1 LTIAIC
7 LSLNE
12 SRSTLRPFE
21 YLHADIQR
29 GFMHN
34 EPMSNTTR
42 LAGFSLLAITCTG
55 WAMNWAFIKLLLREW
70 PPLFSRGVSGVAA
83 GLLLAIVATRRGESL
98 KVPHGAWGALLV
110 ASFTNV
116 FAWMGFGTAAMVDL
130 SISEATLLVYSMPI
144 WAMLFSWP
152 MLGIRPH
159 AREFAALTLGIAG
172 VAVLFAGQAFAL
184 DAAKLA
190 GIGFALAAAILFAFG
205 SVRTQAP
212 LPIAPVATV
221 AWQVGL
227 GCLPMVLFGLL
238 VEQPDLTK
246 LSGTG
251 AAVLIYMIL
260 GPMGL
265 CYLTWFAALQ
275 RLPASTAALGTLTV
289 PVIGVIAATLV
300 LGEPLGARQVIA
312 AALTLGGVALAIKR

>member
-1 LTIAIC
+1 
-7 LSLNE
+7 
-12 SRSTLRPFE
+12 
-21 YLHADIQR
+21 
-29 GFMHN
+29 MHN
-34 EPMSNTTR
+34 GPMSNLTAR
-42 LAGFSLLAITCTG
+42 WAGLSLLAITCTG
-55 WAMNWAFIKLLLREW
+55 WAMNWAFIKLLLQEW

-83 GLLLAIVATRRGESL
+83 GLLLAVVASLRGESL
-98 KVPHGAWGALLV
+98 KVPTGAWGALLI

-130 SISEATLLVYSMPI
+130 SISEATLLVYTMPI
-144 WAMLFSWP
+144 WAMLFAWP
-152 MLGIRPH
+152 VLGMKPH
-159 AREFAALTLGIAG
+159 AREFAALGLGIAG
-172 VAVLFAGQAFAL
+172 IAVLFAGQAFAL
-184 DAAKLA
+184 DAAKIA
-190 GIGFALAAAILFAFG
+190 GIAFALAAATLFALG
-205 SVRTQAP
+205 SVRMREP
-212 LPIAPVATV
+212 LPIAPVALV

-227 GCLPMVLFGLL
+227 GCLPMVLFGLA
-238 VEQPDLTK
+238 VEQPEIGR

-251 AAVLIYMIL
+251 AAVLTYMIL

>member
-1 LTIAIC
+1 
-7 LSLNE
+7 
-12 SRSTLRPFE
+12 
-21 YLHADIQR
+21 
-29 GFMHN
+29 MHN

-42 LAGFSLLAITCTG
+42 LAGLALLAVTCTG
-55 WAMNWAFIKLLLREW
+55 WAMNWAFIKVLLREW

-98 KVPHGAWGALLV
+98 KVPHGAWGALLI

-159 AREFAALTLGIAG
+159 AREFAALALGIAG
-172 VAVLFAGQAFAL
+172 IAVLFAGQSFAF
-184 DAAKLA
+184 DERKLA
-190 GIGFALAAAILFAFG
+190 GVGFALAAATLFAYG
-205 SVRTQAP
+205 SVRTKAP

-227 GCLPMVLFGLL
+227 GCAPMLVFGLL
-238 VEQPDLTK
+238 VEQPEFGKLTG
-246 LSGTG
+246 SG
-251 AAVLIYMIL
+251 AAVLTYMIL
-260 GPMGL
+260 GPMAL

-275 RLPASTAALGTLTV
+275 RLPASTAALGTLSV

-300 LGEPLGARQVIA
+300 LGEPLGTRQVIA